1 MEFKKI
7 IFNSKTIFTEN
18 SNPVNEEI
26 EILYLKCYN
35 GLINKIL
42 NNNITL
48 EKLIPGSPFIDGLTD
63 YNKFHISSL
72 LIDLGY
78 DLDIILNFLSINIDK
93 SLNVLK
99 VYDTTNMWYTS
110 NIHMGALS
118 IISKS
123 KNKNSIELAAKM
135 IKELDRTN
143 FSSTK
148 WKYKGSINRIAA
160 FYHYVPFIDR
170 HDIHISEE
178 TLSMLY
184 EDLTYMQN
192 SLGSFTYPNG
202 FSCIELDS
210 VVVLAF
216 LKKKGYDVSK
226 MLELK
231 LFNSQCT
238 LKENGWSLY
247 SKGQNKL
254 RSFIELCTNISSI
267 QDFLWN
273 AKKIFYDVEK
283 LQYDNGHKG
292 LVSNSSDV
300 TLMSNY
306 FGLITYIQLINSLD
320 IDIKNDIKKIKS
332 YSLAYVV

>member
-7 IFNSKTIFTEN
+7 IFNSNTNFTEINN
-18 SNPVNEEI
+18 SIKNEI
-26 EILYLKCYN
+26 EILYIKCYN
-35 GLINKIL
+35 GLINKL
-42 NNNITL
+42 FDKNIKL
-48 EKLIPGSPFIDGLTD
+48 EKLNVGSEYVENLSD
-63 YNKFHISSL
+63 YTKFHISSL

-78 DLDIILNFLSINIDK
+78 DLSKILNFLSINIDN
-93 SLNVLK
+93 SLSVLK
-99 VYDTTNMWYTS
+99 EFDKSNMWYTS

-123 KNKNSIELAAKM
+123 ECKKSIEFASKM
-135 IKELDRTN
+135 IKELDNIN
-143 FSSTK
+143 FTSEK

-170 HDIHISEE
+170 HNIFISEK
-178 TLSMLY
+178 TLSLLY
-184 EDLTYMQN
+184 NDLTCMQN
-192 SLGSFTYPNG
+192 SLGSFTFPNG

-210 VVVLAF
+210 TIVLAF
-216 LKKKGYDVSK
+216 LKKRGFEVNT

-238 LKENGWSLY
+238 FKKNGWSLF

-254 RSFIELCTNISSI
+254 ESFIELVFNFHSI

-273 AKKIFYDVEK
+273 TKKIFFDIEK

-306 FGLITYIQLINSLD
+306 FGLITYLQLIHALEIDLD
-320 IDIKNDIKKIKS
+320 FDIKKINS